1 MRQGNA
7 PKTSSFFAEDSMTER
22 FSGLM
27 TVFQED
33 YDVAARDGPRERS
46 IPAGGG
52 GGGGGGGEVR
62 IWGW

>member
-33 YDVAARDGPRERS
+33 YDVAARDGSRERS

-52 GGGGGGGEVR
+52 GGGEV
-62 IWGW
+62 